1 MQNKSTR
8 LKFTEEELSDSA
20 AKKAFEKA
28 EKAADRADKAKAK
41 LPTKSKLR
49 IEEEEQPHRAEQL
62 RFGKKEHSEPETD
75 GAASAKKK
83 MKAKVQKSAV
93 SSETKNTG
101 STQNVKSRLRFDE
114 SAEEILAP
122 KNRVTRTAT
131 HTVAGAVAG
140 SVHKEIRQ
148 NEEDNVGVQ
157 AVHQSEEA
165 VEGTAHVV
173 DHAFYSHKLKAYDK
187 AAKLEK
193 KADKANVEVLYRKQ
207 KADNPGMSSNPISK
221 WRQKQAIKKEYTAA
235 KAAGMKEKSATTAQT
250 AGATK
255 RKVDEVSETLRHF
268 FSGKSN
274 GIKIVLGLAMLVLLI
289 VSLLQSCSAV
299 STGVLSGISATS
311 WPAEDSVITKA
322 EAYYVKL
329 EEELRKEI
337 YDYESN
343 HSDSDEFNYNVGEIG
358 HDPAVLI
365 SYLSA
370 KYGGFTFGEVKRE
383 IERLFNLQYQLDTST
398 ADEVKTITKTV
409 RAGES
414 LGQVVTSGYCNCTI
428 CCGVWSGGPT
438 ASGVYPRASHTIAVD
453 ANNPT
458 VPMGTEIIMNGTL
471 YKVEDTG
478 NFDRYGVDFD
488 VYYDSHSAASAH
500 GHQTW
505 EAYYA
510 GGDGEEIQV
519 TTTENV
525 TVSYVTLTSGDLES
539 IVNGRM
545 DEDEKMLYDVYQETR
560 GNRVFFGKPVDC
572 NWYHNIVGNY
582 GYRYDYSSGRVKDS
596 DQMTI
601 SVPERTEILSPINGT
616 VKSVSGGT
624 ITLEEDHGYIIKV
637 IGCNNISVSAGETVE
652 NGQKIAKVGSDS
664 SFSLEFIYKGTN
676 LNPYFYFEVG
686 TRELESFGEAT
697 GACAALIAEA
707 KTHLGTPYVWGGYS
721 PSGFDCSGFVSYCL
735 TKSGALNTGH
745 LTAAGLINRCRIISK
760 AELRPGDLVFFQGT
774 YETAPPSHVGIYIG
788 SGVYGTNTFIHC
800 GDPCKYGDLSSSYWV
815 QHWYKAGRWY

>member
-1 MQNKSTR
+1 MKNKTTR
-8 LKFTEEELSDSA
+8 LRFTDEELVDSTV
-20 AKKAFEKA
+20 KKSVERA
-28 EKAADRADKAKAK
+28 EKAADRVDKAKAK

-49 IEEEEQPHRAEQL
+49 MEEEEKSHRAEQL
-62 RFGKKEHSEPETD
+62 RFGKKDNSEAVKDPVTNR
-75 GAASAKKK
+75 GKP
-83 MKAKVQKSAV
+83 KAKSSQKSGGI
-93 SSETKNTG
+93 SETNAPKL
-101 STQNVKSRLRFDE
+101 KSRLRFDD
-114 SAEEILAP
+114 SAEEIIAP
-122 KNRVTRTAT
+122 KSRAARTAT
-131 HTVAGAVAG
+131 HTVAGAVIG
-140 SVHKEIRQ
+140 TVHKQIRQ
-148 NEEDNVGVQ
+148 SEEDNVGVQ
-157 AVHQSEEA
+157 AAHQSEEIA
-165 VEGTAHVV
+165 EGSAHVV
-173 DHAFYSHKLKAYDK
+173 DHAVYSRKLKAYNK

-193 KADKANVEVLYRKQ
+193 KADKANVDALYSKY
-207 KADNPGMSSNPISK
+207 KADHPEISSNPISK
-221 WRQKQAIKKEYTAA
+221 WRQKQAIKKEYAA
-235 KAAGMKEKSATTAQT
+235 ARAAGTAGRSASTAQT
-250 AGATK
+250 ASTVG
-255 RKVDEVSETLRHF
+255 RKVDQATEALRHF

-274 GIKIVLGLAMLVLLI
+274 GIKIILGFAVLMLVI
-289 VSLLQSCSAV
+289 VTLLQSCSAI
-299 STGVLSGISATS
+299 STGVLSGITATS
-311 WPAEDSVITKA
+311 WPAEDSEITKA

-329 EEELRKEI
+329 EEELQKKI

-370 KYGGFTFGEVKRE
+370 KYGGFRFGEVKRE
-383 IERLFNLQYQLDTST
+383 IERLFNLQYQLETST

-428 CCGVWSGGPT
+428 CCGQWSGGPT

-478 NFDRYGVDFD
+478 AFARYGVDFD

-505 EAYYA
+505 EAFYA
-510 GGDGEEIQV
+510 GGDGQEIEV

-525 TVSYVTLTSGDLES
+525 TVSYVTLTSTDLES
-539 IVNGRM
+539 IVNSRM
-545 DEDEKMLYDVYQETR
+545 DEEEKKMYTVYQETR
-560 GNRVFFGKPVDC
+560 GNRVFFGMPVDC

-582 GYRYDYSSGRVKDS
+582 GYRYDYSSGRVKES
-596 DQMTI
+596 EQMTL

-616 VKSVSGGT
+616 VTSISGDT
-624 ITLEEDHGYIIKV
+624 IALEEEHGYQIKL
-637 IGCNNISVSAGETVE
+637 IGCHNISVSEGAAVE
-652 NGQKIAKVGSDS
+652 NGQKIAKVGSDA
-664 SFSLEFIYKGTN
+664 SFSLEFIYKGTH

-745 LTAAGLINRCRIISK
+745 LTAAGLIDRCRIISK
-760 AELRPGDLVFFQGT
+760 SELKPGDLVFFQGT
-774 YETAPPSHVGIYIG
+774 YNTSPPSHVGIYVG
-788 SGVYGTNTFIHC
+788 SGVYGSNTFIHC
-800 GDPCKYGDLSSSYWV
+800 GDPCKYGDLSSSYWI